1 MIKEKLRYSY
11 KGLMSQVFV
20 PIIIVLTILKIF
32 YNMDNEF
39 IFVTGILCL
48 SITVLLFTMSM
59 VKVDN
64 EEVGSLKLI
73 GRGYFFIAILG
84 FVFGEDA
91 YLINNINLS
100 TTFFQIL
107 IFLTLINILVSII
120 IYYRKYSSM
129 IHWVLFLLL
138 IPLMFFIMKSQC
150 NNLKYANYFFQS
162 KIGLITNL
170 LFGILIFLSILY
182 SYKRFN
188 LTKNKEWILEISFF
202 MILSNIFLFLALY
215 YKKDLSYFIW
225 TSNLIS
231 CFILYNEFEKKL
243 LYNLYANAYESL
255 NKAKEIKKNLNKS
268 LKSREKDLKD
278 LNLLLKKSEKKYKDV
293 VQAFSKG
300 LLVFEND
307 ILVYSYYFQ
316 EIFDIKDINMKY
328 KKNKI
333 TLNEILN
340 KITGEIYIDNEK
352 NKEFSAEVK
361 LKDKFGKLRDYDM
374 CLINIKE
381 NKKILVF
388 FEVTEI
394 IKQRKELVK
403 IEKKLK
409 EENINEGFYSNIS
422 HELRTPINVI
432 YSALQLNDIYLKDNK
447 IDKIN
452 KNNQIIKQN
461 CLRLIRTINNFIDS
475 NKLSEGFLESDIK
488 TYNIVDI
495 IENVILSCDNYM
507 KLKKNN
513 LIYDPQF
520 EEIYLNF
527 DKDHMERIM
536 LNILSNSLKYGK
548 ENGNIYISIKIEN
561 DNIIIEVLNDA
572 ETIPKDKR
580 NEIFEKF
587 TKVNAS
593 FSRPS
598 EGSGLGLYL
607 TKGLVNLH
615 KGEITI
621 SAGPKYGNLY
631 KIVLP
636 YNKNLKAKDSCLS
649 HDMTINELQQKIDI
663 EFSDIYF

>member
-340 KITGEIYIDNEK
+340 KITGEIYIDNGE

>member
-1 MIKEKLRYSY
+1 MNKEKLRYSY

-20 PIIIVLTILKIF
+20 PIIIVLTILKVF

-48 SITVLLFTMSM
+48 SITVVLFTMSM
-59 VKVDN
+59 IKVNN
-64 EEVGSLKLI
+64 EEIGSLKLI

-120 IYYRKYSSM
+120 IYCGKYSSM
-129 IHWVLFLLL
+129 IQWMFFLLL

-170 LFGILIFLSILY
+170 LFGVLIFLSILY
-182 SYKRFN
+182 AYKRFN
-188 LTKNKEWILEISFF
+188 LTKNEEWILEISFF
-202 MILSNIFLFLALY
+202 MVLSNIFLFLALY
-215 YKKDLSYFIW
+215 FNKDLSYFIW

-278 LNLLLKKSEKKYKDV
+278 LNLLLKKSEKNYKDV

-316 EIFDIKDINMKY
+316 EIFNIKDINMKY

-333 TLNEILN
+333 TLNEMLN
-340 KITGEIYIDNEK
+340 KITGEIYIDNEE

-409 EENINEGFYSNIS
+409 EENINDGFYSNIS

-507 KLKKNN
+507 KLKKIN

-615 KGEITI
+615 KGEISI
-621 SAGPKYGNLY
+621 NAGPKYGNLY

-636 YNKNLKAKDSCLS
+636 YNKNLKSKDSCLS